1 MNWPRLR
8 LIATNLL
15 IGGLLFL
22 VVVEALPLSPP
33 ALQERIQPA
42 VRVFGLQQNWDLFA
56 PVPDKMNV
64 RYQAEIEY
72 ADGQTAAWHS
82 PECRTQTL
90 WERWTGH
97 RRGEWLDNISRT
109 QNSAAWPTWARQL
122 AQAARPNEPQ
132 AARGATVKII
142 IQERPTRS
150 PELKP
155 WRARTEPSA
164 SGDAWTLTIEK
175 LP

>member
-1 MNWPRLR
+1 MNWSRLR

-22 VVVEALPLSPP
+22 MLVEALALSPH

-42 VRVFGLQQNWDLFA
+42 VRLLGIQQNWDLFA

-72 ADGQTAAWHS
+72 ADGQTAAWNS
-82 PECRTQTL
+82 PDWRSQTL
-90 WERWTGH
+90 WQRWTGH

-109 QNSAAWPTWARQL
+109 ENSTAWPTWARHL
-122 AQAARPNEPQ
+122 AQTARPNDPH
-132 AARGATVKII
+132 AASGATVKII
-142 IQERPTRS
+142 IEERPTRS

-155 WRARTEPSA
+155 WRKRTDPSA
-164 SGDAWTLTIEK
+164 NGDAWTLTIEK